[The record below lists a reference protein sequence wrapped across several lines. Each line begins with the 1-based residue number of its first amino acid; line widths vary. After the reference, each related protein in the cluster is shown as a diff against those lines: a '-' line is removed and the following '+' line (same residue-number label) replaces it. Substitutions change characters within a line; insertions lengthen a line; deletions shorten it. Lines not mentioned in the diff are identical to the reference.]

1 MDSVIIS
8 GIGLVSI
15 LGQSNI
21 AHSECFNSCY
31 SKLPKQTDESYSQLV
46 NHIEIKDIK
55 SYIKNKK
62 SLKFYGLDTIL
73 GCICTRL
80 ALSDAEIFDEV
91 INSTSDENGIIMGA
105 CYEAKPLELGE
116 IITNYLDEENKINY
130 EKLGDLGI
138 RELPPLWIVTRLPN
152 TVAGQISIENN
163 IRGLN
168 LSLVNGMNSG
178 IISIGEAF
186 LAIKQKRVK
195 RVICGGVDDKINPEF
210 LHQMKEKGLLASS
223 AIEAVPFGTTSK
235 GYFYTEGGSVLILEK
250 KVDNNRNGYAQ
261 ICGYCNRYLP
271 NIDYKDENEISK
283 LMKECMKGA
292 LIDAGIMEES
302 VDFVQSS
309 AGGNQILDRAEA
321 NAIYGM
327 FKNHVF
333 VTSCQSYIG
342 NTRVAQGAFSVA
354 IACLSF
360 KEKCIFPILTEG
372 ELYLENEINYIRGNK
387 HKCDAK
393 VCIVNSFSYLGEIC
407 TLVLRKS

>member
-1 MDSVIIS
+1 MVSVIIS

-21 AHSECFNSCY
+21 DHFECLDSCY
-31 SKLPKQTDESYSQLV
+31 TRLAMQTDGSYSQIV
-46 NHIEIKDIK
+46 NHIEINDIK

-62 SLKFYGLDTIL
+62 SLKFFGLDTVL
-73 GCICTRL
+73 GCICSKL
-80 ALSDAEIFDEV
+80 ALSDAEIFDEI
-91 INSTSDENGIIMGA
+91 INSYSEEFGIIIGS
-105 CYEAKPLELGE
+105 CYESKPLELGE
-116 IITNYLDEENKINY
+116 IITNYIDEENKINY
-130 EKLGDLGI
+130 KELGELGI
-138 RELPPLWIVTRLPN
+138 REIPPLWMVTRLPN

-163 IRGLN
+163 IKGIN

-178 IISIGEAF
+178 IVSIGEAF

-223 AIEAVPFGTTSK
+223 AIEAVPFGITSK
-235 GYFYTEGGSVLILEK
+235 GNLFTEGGSVLILEK
-250 KVDNNRNGYAQ
+250 KVDDNRNGYAQ
-261 ICGYCNRYLP
+261 ICGYCNRYIP
-271 NIDYKDENEISK
+271 NIDYKDEQEISM
-283 LMKECMKGA
+283 LMKECMKEA
-292 LIDAGIMEES
+292 LMDACIIEEN
-302 VDFVQSS
+302 VDFIQSS
-309 AGGNQILDRAEA
+309 AGGNQLLDRAEA
-321 NAIYGM
+321 IAIRDM

-354 IACLSF
+354 VSCLSF

-372 ELYLENEINYIRGNK
+372 ELYLENEINYIKGKK
-387 HKCDAK
+387 HEYDAK